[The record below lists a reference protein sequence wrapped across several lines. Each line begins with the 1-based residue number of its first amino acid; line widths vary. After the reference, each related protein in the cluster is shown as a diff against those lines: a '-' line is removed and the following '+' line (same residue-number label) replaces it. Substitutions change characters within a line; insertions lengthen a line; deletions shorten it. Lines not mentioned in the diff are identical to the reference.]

1 MQLQV
6 IQTSKVAKT
15 TSPLSQGVLAG
26 GFLFVSGQT
35 PRLANGLMVEGD
47 FEAEVR
53 CVLNN
58 VSAIVEAAGGSW
70 RQVCKV
76 NAYLADASLF
86 DQFNAVY
93 RDYFTDD
100 SYPARTTICC
110 SLARPGMRVEV
121 EATAWLG

>member
-1 MQLQV
+1 LQLIETAKV
-6 IQTSKVAKT
+6 SKT
-15 TSPLSQGVLAG
+15 GSPLSQGVLAG

-35 PRLANGLMVEGD
+35 PRLASGLTVDGD

-53 CVLNN
+53 CVLDN
-58 VSAIVEAAGGSW
+58 VSAIIEAAGGSL

-76 NAYLADASLF
+76 NAYLTDASLF

-93 RDYFTDD
+93 RDYFKDAQ
-100 SYPARTTICC
+100 YPARTTICC
-110 SLARPGMRVEV
+110 ALARPGLRVEV